1 MSIKRT
7 NLASV
12 VSLGKKDVDILK
24 KYEQY
29 LNINLKEKEPQTIEK
44 FLQLLKT
51 ININIL
57 GEINPVKIDGLFL
70 DYSIPGMTKEFDI
83 LKVTREFVLNIE
95 LKLENKTTDE
105 MRKQLIDNKF
115 YLSKANCQRAYYFSY
130 NAETDKLYELDNNN
144 QLVDVTTTDRI
155 IHLLNVDNMDGVK
168 IEDLFLPSKYLVSPF
183 NDTDRFLSNDY
194 LLTESQKAKKTQIL
208 NNQHN
213 EIFIFGNAGT
223 GKTLLLYDIAK
234 YYKNMGKSVFILH
247 CAKLN
252 SGHYQLIQNEF
263 NIFGLKQY
271 SEIVEKTSDPNNII
285 LIDESQ
291 RLTDY
296 QINNIISRNNST
308 VIFSGDPKQVL
319 GNNESGPKLHD
330 FVDDNNIPVISLKNK
345 IRSNASLS
353 EFIKGLMDYNYKVDK
368 KHPIEK
374 DKISLEYFDNHLEAI
389 SYMQQL
395 SREGEYEVM
404 TLPGS
409 IGYSV
414 DEYTQY
420 NKVFGQNAFTVIGQ
434 EFDNVATLIGP
445 NISYSDNGKLYS
457 FNTYYASSNSLFQNI
472 TRTRLKLKLIIV
484 NNPIILQKVID
495 LLK

>member
-1 MSIKRT
+1 VSIKRT

-457 FNTYYASSNSLFQNI
+457 FNTYYA
-472 TRTRLKLKLIIV
+472 
-484 NNPIILQKVID
+484 
-495 LLK
+495 LLVY

>member
-1 MSIKRT
+1 M
-7 NLASV
+7 
-12 VSLGKKDVDILK
+12 
-24 KYEQY
+24 
-29 LNINLKEKEPQTIEK
+29 
-44 FLQLLKT
+44 QLLKT

-457 FNTYYASSNSLFQNI
+457 FNTYYA
-472 TRTRLKLKLIIV
+472 
-484 NNPIILQKVID
+484 
-495 LLK
+495 LLVY

>member
-457 FNTYYASSNSLFQNI
+457 FNTYYA
-472 TRTRLKLKLIIV
+472 
-484 NNPIILQKVID
+484 
-495 LLK
+495 LLVY

>member
-1 MSIKRT
+1 M
-7 NLASV
+7 
-12 VSLGKKDVDILK
+12 
-24 KYEQY
+24 
-29 LNINLKEKEPQTIEK
+29 
-44 FLQLLKT
+44 QLLKT

-105 MRKQLIDNKF
+105 MRKQLIDNNF

-457 FNTYYASSNSLFQNI
+457 FNTYYA
-472 TRTRLKLKLIIV
+472 
-484 NNPIILQKVID
+484 
-495 LLK
+495 LLVY

>member
-395 SREGEYEVM
+395 NKECEYEVM

-457 FNTYYASSNSLFQNI
+457 FNTYYA
-472 TRTRLKLKLIIV
+472 
-484 NNPIILQKVID
+484 
-495 LLK
+495 LLVY

>member
-1 MSIKRT
+1 VSIKRT

-445 NISYSDNGKLYS
+445 NISYNDKGNLYS
-457 FNTYYASSNSLFQNI
+457 FNTYYASSNALFQNI

>member
-1 MSIKRT
+1 
-7 NLASV
+7 
-12 VSLGKKDVDILK
+12 
-24 KYEQY
+24 
-29 LNINLKEKEPQTIEK
+29 
-44 FLQLLKT
+44 
-51 ININIL
+51 
-57 GEINPVKIDGLFL
+57 
-70 DYSIPGMTKEFDI
+70 
-83 LKVTREFVLNIE
+83 
-95 LKLENKTTDE
+95 
-105 MRKQLIDNKF
+105 
-115 YLSKANCQRAYYFSY
+115 
-130 NAETDKLYELDNNN
+130 
-144 QLVDVTTTDRI
+144 
-155 IHLLNVDNMDGVK
+155 
-168 IEDLFLPSKYLVSPF
+168 
-183 NDTDRFLSNDY
+183 
-194 LLTESQKAKKTQIL
+194 
-208 NNQHN
+208 
-213 EIFIFGNAGT
+213 
-223 GKTLLLYDIAK
+223 
-234 YYKNMGKSVFILH
+234 MGKSVFILH

-252 SGHYQLIQNEF
+252 SGHYQLIQNGF

-296 QINNIISRNNST
+296 QIDNIISENNST

-330 FVDDNNIPVISLKNK
+330 FVDDNNIPMISLKNK
-345 IRSNASLS
+345 IRSNASLA

-368 KHPIEK
+368 QHPIEK

-420 NKVFGQNAFTVIGQ
+420 NNVFEQNAFTVIGQ

-445 NISYSDNGKLYS
+445 NISYNDKGNLYS
-457 FNTYYASSNSLFQNI
+457 FNTYYASSNALFQNI

>member
-168 IEDLFLPSKYLVSPF
+168 IEDLFLPSKYLVLPF

-457 FNTYYASSNSLFQNI
+457 FNTYYA
-472 TRTRLKLKLIIV
+472 
-484 NNPIILQKVID
+484 
-495 LLK
+495 LLVY

>member
-7 NLASV
+7 NLTSV
-12 VSLGKKDVDILK
+12 VSLSKKDVDILK

-57 GEINPVKIDGLFL
+57 GEINPVKTDGLFL

-95 LKLENKTTDE
+95 LKLENKTTNE

-130 NAETDKLYELDNNN
+130 NAETDKLYELDSNN
-144 QLVDVTTTDRI
+144 QLVNVTTTDRI
-155 IHLLNVDNMDGVK
+155 IHFLNVENMDDVK
-168 IEDLFLPSKYLVSPF
+168 IEDLFIPSKYLVSPF
-183 NDTDRFLSNDY
+183 NDTDRFLFNDY

-208 NNQHN
+208 NNQDN

-252 SGHYQLIQNEF
+252 SGHYQLIQNGF

-296 QINNIISRNNST
+296 QIDNIISENNST

-330 FVDDNNIPVISLKNK
+330 FVDDNNIPMISLKNK
-345 IRSNASLS
+345 IRSNASLA

-368 KHPIEK
+368 QHPIEK

-414 DEYTQY
+414 DKYTQY
-420 NKVFGQNAFTVIGQ
+420 NNVFEQNAFTVIGQ

-445 NISYSDNGKLYS
+445 NISYNDKGNLYS
-457 FNTYYASSNSLFQNI
+457 FNTYYASSNALFQNI

>member
-1 MSIKRT
+1 MSIKKT
-7 NLASV
+7 NLTSV
-12 VSLGKKDVDILK
+12 VSLSKKDVDIFK
-24 KYEQY
+24 NYEQY

-44 FLQLLKT
+44 FLQLLNT

-57 GEINPVKIDGLFL
+57 GGINPVKTDGLFL

-83 LKVTREFVLNIE
+83 IKVTREFVLNIE
-95 LKLENKTTDE
+95 LKLENKTTNE

-115 YLSKANCQRAYYFSY
+115 YLSKSNCKRAYYFSY

-155 IHLLNVDNMDGVK
+155 IHFLNVENMDGVK
-168 IEDLFLPSKYLVSPF
+168 IEDLFIPSKYLVSPF

-194 LLTESQKAKKTQIL
+194 LLTESQKTKKTQIL

-213 EIFIFGNAGT
+213 EMFIFGNAGT

-252 SGHYQLIQNEF
+252 SGHHQLIQNGF

-291 RLTDY
+291 RLTYY
-296 QINNIISRNNST
+296 QIDKIISGNKST

-319 GNNESGPKLHD
+319 GDNESGPKLHD
-330 FVDDNNIPVISLKNK
+330 FVDDNNIPKISLKNK
-345 IRSNASLS
+345 IRSNASLA
-353 EFIKGLMDYNYKVDK
+353 EFIKGLMNNNYKVDT

-374 DKISLEYFDNHLEAI
+374 DRISLEYFDNHLEAI

-404 TLPGS
+404 ALPGS

-420 NKVFGQNAFTVIGQ
+420 NNLFGQNAFTVIGQ

-445 NISYSDNGKLYS
+445 NISYNDKGNLYS
-457 FNTYYASSNSLFQNI
+457 LNTYYASSNALFQNI

-484 NNPIILQKVID
+484 NNPIILQRVID